1 MIPKATEAGQKV
13 DQSLDRDHA
22 PVLAPV
28 HEGDDHEA
36 VDETISRVARHLDP
50 LPDPRRKNA
59 KKAKNDPDLELSPS
73 DVKMKDANGDED
85 SFVHNFPVTIR
96 SDLIVVD

>member
-13 DQSLDRDHA
+13 DQSPDRDHA
-22 PVLAPV
+22 PVLA

-36 VDETISRVARHLDP
+36 VVETISRVARHLDP

-59 KKAKNDPDLELSPS
+59 KKAKNDPDLDLSPS
-73 DVKMKDANGDED
+73 DVKM
-85 SFVHNFPVTIR
+85 
-96 SDLIVVD
+96 